1 MATSSQRPTGAPQD
15 LAAQLMDHAM
25 GHLFSAALRTA
36 AQHRLADH
44 LAGGPRTVEQ
54 LAAAT
59 GTHAPHLRRVLRYLA
74 ARGIFHEDATGA
86 YQLTPAARPLRTDV
100 PDSLHTAV
108 LMATD
113 ELFLRTSAG
122 MPEAVRHGGASFERL
137 FGAPFFEHLGAHPA
151 TRQLFDDGM
160 ASLSTPVDEAVAGAY
175 PFPETGTVVDVG
187 GGRGGLLRAVLRR
200 RPQLTGVL
208 FDQAPPLAHHLLDG
222 DELKGRWRTQEGDFF
237 ATVPEGGDVYVLKH
251 VLHDW
256 PDDHCRRILRACR
269 AATAPGTRLLV
280 VDCVLPPGNAPHF
293 GKTLDVAMMAVL
305 DGQERTAEEFATLL
319 SAGGFRLTRVLPTAA
334 FPSIVEAVAE

>member
-1 MATSSQRPTGAPQD
+1 MAIPPTRPAGDPADIATH
-15 LAAQLMDHAM
+15 LMDQAM

-36 AQHRLADH
+36 ARYRIADH
-44 LAGGPRTVEQ
+44 LAAGPRTPEQ

-59 GTHAPHLRRVLRYLA
+59 DTHAPHLRRVLRYLA
-74 ARGIFHEDATGA
+74 ARGIFREDASGA

-108 LMATD
+108 LLTTD
-113 ELFLRTSAG
+113 DLYLRASAG
-122 MPEAVRHGGASFERL
+122 LPEAVRDGGAAFERV
-137 FGAPFFEHLGAHPA
+137 FGAPLLSHLASDPA
-151 TRQLFDDGM
+151 KRELFDDGM
-160 ASLSTPVDEAVAGAY
+160 AALAAPVDEAVAAAY

-200 RPQLTGVL
+200 HPQLTGVL
-208 FDQAPPLAHHLLDG
+208 FDQAPPLAHHLLDS
-222 DELKGRWRTQEGDFF
+222 DDLKGRWQTREGDFF
-237 ATVPEGGDVYVLKH
+237 TEVPEGGDLYVLKH

-256 PDDHCRRILRACR
+256 PDGDCRRILRSCR
-269 AATAPGTRLLV
+269 AATATGSRLLV

-293 GKTLDVAMMAVL
+293 GKTLDIAALALL
-305 DGQERTAEEFATLL
+305 DGKERNADDLASLL
-319 SAGGFRLTRVLPTAA
+319 SDSGFRLTRVLPTPA

>member
-1 MATSSQRPTGAPQD
+1 MATSPNRPTGEPRD
-15 LAAQLMDHAM
+15 LTAHLIDLAM

-36 AQHRLADH
+36 VHHRIADL
-44 LAGGPRTVEQ
+44 LAGGPRTIEQ

-74 ARGIFHEDATGA
+74 TRGIFREDAAGA
-86 YQLTPAARPLRTDV
+86 YQLTPAAQPLRTDV
-100 PDSLHTAV
+100 PDSLHAAV

-113 ELFLRTSAG
+113 ELFLRTSSA
-122 MPEAVRHGGASFERL
+122 MPEAVEHSGASFERI
-137 FGAPFFEHLGAHPA
+137 FGAPLFEHLLSDPA
-151 TRQLFDDGM
+151 ARRLLDDGM
-160 ASLSTPVDEAVAGAY
+160 SSLSAPVDEAVAAAY
-175 PFPETGTVVDVG
+175 PFPAAGTVVDIG
-187 GGRGGLLRAVLRR
+187 GGRGGLLRAALRR
-200 RPQLTGVL
+200 HPQLTGVL

-237 ATVPEGGDVYVLKH
+237 ESVPQGGDLYVLKH

-256 PDDHCRRILRACR
+256 PDVPCRRILRSCHR
-269 AATAPGTRLLV
+269 AMATGTRLLV
-280 VDCVLPPGNAPHF
+280 IESVLPPGNAPHF
-293 GKTLDVAMMAVL
+293 GKTMDVAMMAVL

-319 SAGGFRLTRVLPTAA
+319 SAGGFRLTRVLPTSA